1 MRIRRS
7 LVIAAVAGGSLLCSA
22 LPAGAHPF
30 FTDGAT
36 VPASSLGTLTLA
48 MAHGC
53 GTESE
58 GGGDPTTE
66 ISIEVPEQVAYL
78 LPQEVEGYEVSLEGD
93 EGAVPDVVTWTAID
107 EGEPAPELTM
117 DLVVDGDEGDE
128 LFVRVFQGCDGF
140 EYRWI
145 GTPDEPADDPAVG
158 LTLAAE
164 DPDSP
169 PPVGE
174 PEEAPTDAPDVD
186 EPVSEDPVDG
196 DADGDDA
203 DDGAPTADDPA
214 SDDQALEDPPPAV
227 DELPTE
233 PPADEG
239 SGPLPVWAIVV
250 GAIALAGIGALAGTA
265 LARRRRPQ
273 DPAAGPS
280 AG

>member
-7 LVIAAVAGGSLLCSA
+7 LVIATVAGGSLLCSA

-36 VPASSLGTLTLA
+36 VPASSLGSLTLA

-66 ISIEVPEQVAYL
+66 ISMEVPEQVSFIE
-78 LPQEVEGYEVSLEGD
+78 PQDVEGYEVALEGD

-107 EGEPAPELTM
+107 DGEAAPELPI
-117 DLVVDGDEGDE
+117 DLVVDGAEGDE
-128 LFVRVFQGCDGF
+128 VFVRVFQGCDGF

-145 GTPDEPADDPAVG
+145 GTPDDPADEPAVV

-169 PPVGE
+169 PPAGE
-174 PEEAPTDAPDVD
+174 PTGAPTDPPEVED
-186 EPVSEDPVDG
+186 PVSEDPVDG
-196 DADGDDA
+196 D
-203 DDGAPTADDPA
+203 DPA
-214 SDDQALEDPPPAV
+214 EEAPGEDEPTEDEPALDEPPPAV
-227 DELPTE
+227 DELATE
-233 PPADEG
+233 PPEDEG
-239 SGPLPVWAIVV
+239 TGPLPVWLIVV

-273 DPAAGPS
+273 DPAAGPPG
-280 AG
+280 A

>member
-7 LVIAAVAGGSLLCSA
+7 LVIATVAGGSLLSSA
-22 LPAGAHPF
+22 LPASAHPF

-66 ISIEVPEQVAYL
+66 ISIEVPEQVSFIE
-78 LPQEVEGYEVSLEGD
+78 PQEVDGYEVSLEGD
-93 EGAVPDVVTWTAID
+93 EGGVPDVVTWTATD
-107 EGEPAPELTM
+107 GGEPAPELTL
-117 DLVVDGDEGDE
+117 DLVVDGAEGDE
-128 LFVRVFQGCDGF
+128 VFVRVFQGCDDF

-145 GTPDEPADDPAVG
+145 GTPDDPADDPAVG
-158 LTLAAE
+158 LTLAAQ

-174 PEEAPTDAPDVD
+174 PDDAPTDAPEVED
-186 EPVSEDPVDG
+186 PVSEDPVDG
-196 DADGDDA
+196 DDPAADA
-203 DDGAPTADDPA
+203 DDGDDPA
-214 SDDQALEDPPPAV
+214 EDEQALEDPPPAV

-233 PPADEG
+233 PPEDEG
-239 SGPLPVWAIVV
+239 NGPLPVWLIVV
-250 GAIALAGIGALAGTA
+250 GAIALAGVGALAGTA
-265 LARRRRPQ
+265 LARRRKPQ
-273 DPAAGPS
+273 DPTAGPP